1 MAVRGPQSLES
12 DHVGSGGLLS
22 AHRAEFERAEP
33 DPGYTGDV
41 GACVAGT
48 TSRAFRDSELQRINW
63 YRRMAGVD
71 VVVESADSTVAA
83 QRAAIMMMAAGE
95 LTHEPSATWPCY
107 GASGADGA
115 SKSNLGLGNAGVA
128 AVDAYVRDGGSG
140 NERVGHR
147 GWVLSPYVRAIGM
160 GAAFGSSSANALHVL
175 GDLTG
180 SPDRLREVRGFVAWP
195 PPGHVPAATVFRRWS
210 FRLFGDFD
218 FLRPRRSLW
227 VGDGGP
233 VRIDIVHRGDASSH
247 LPRPALVWE
256 LADVPTHG
264 SMPEPAGGDECYTV
278 TITGVRSGGVVQD
291 PYDYRTCLL
300 DLRINSTG
308 TVPSANGTT
317 DAAANDVEDV
327 ELRIVARR
335 VAAGRV
341 EFGLQQ
347 QEPDGSWSR
356 RLLPSQRFFPLDTR
370 VGHWLVSTPL
380 AVGAAADGA
389 PGDGPDVRIVARRV
403 AAGRVEF
410 GLQRQEFRWGLE

>member
-1 MAVRGPQSLES
+1 M
-12 DHVGSGGLLS
+12 LS

-71 VVVESADSTVAA
+71 VVAESADSTVAA

-107 GASGADGA
+107 SVSGADGA

-147 GWVLSPYVRAIGM
+147 GWVLSPYVRAVGM

-180 SPDRLREVRGFVAWP
+180 SPDRLREVRGFVACP
-195 PPGHVPAATVFRRWS
+195 PPGYVPAAAVFRRWS

-218 FLRPRRSLW
+218 
-227 VGDGGP
+227 
-233 VRIDIVHRGDASSH
+233 SS
-247 LPRPALVWE
+247 
-256 LADVPTHG
+256 
-264 SMPEPAGGDECYTV
+264 
-278 TITGVRSGGVVQD
+278 
-291 PYDYRTCLL
+291 
-300 DLRINSTG
+300 
-308 TVPSANGTT
+308 
-317 DAAANDVEDV
+317 
-327 ELRIVARR
+327 
-335 VAAGRV
+335 
-341 EFGLQQ
+341 
-347 QEPDGSWSR
+347 
-356 RLLPSQRFFPLDTR
+356 
-370 VGHWLVSTPL
+370 
-380 AVGAAADGA
+380 
-389 PGDGPDVRIVARRV
+389 
-403 AAGRVEF
+403 
-410 GLQRQEFRWGLE
+410 